1 MLQGSFFNMDEWDPK
16 VTNGLAQYYKVIIF
30 DNKGQGA
37 TNGKTPDNISD
48 MAKDAVDFIKALN
61 YPKVNLLGFSMGGYI
76 TQLILLDQPQWVNK
90 VILTSTGPKG
100 SEGLSNLLTRL
111 GEVSKKTPDDQLLY
125 LLFTQSDNSQESG
138 RKFLQRIHKR
148 TINRDLETTNESNGA
163 QVAAVL
169 GWSQPKEGTF
179 DQLKMITQPVLIL
192 EGRSDILV
200 PVINSYNL
208 FQNIPNARL
217 VLFPDAG
224 HGSIFQFTDLF
235 LAEAIPFLKS
245 DK

>member
-1 MLQGSFFNMDEWDPK
+1 MNGDPK

-37 TNGKTPDNISD
+37 TNGKTPDNIPEMS
-48 MAKDAVDFIKALN
+48 KDAVDFIKALG
-61 YPKVNLLGFSMGGYI
+61 YPKVNLLGFSMGGYM
-76 TQLILLDQPQWVNK
+76 TQVILLNEPQLVNK

-111 GEVSKKTPDDQLLY
+111 GEVSKKAPDDQLLY
-125 LLFTQSDNSQESG
+125 LLFTQSDYSQEAG
-138 RKFLQRIHKR
+138 KMFLQRIHQR
-148 TINRDLETTNESNGA
+148 TVNRDVETTNESNSA

-169 GWSQPKEGTF
+169 GWSQPKDGTF
-179 DQLKMITQPVLIL
+179 EQLKTIAQPVLIF

-224 HGSIFQFTDLF
+224 HGLHFSNPQICFG
-235 LAEAIPFLKS
+235 
-245 DK
+245 